1 MDNLL
6 MDIVIWALV
15 VVAVVGFFIVAVLRW
30 RGRPLKG
37 DTPDP
42 RAEAA
47 RPDQRTRP
55 GAEYR
60 PLGDTKAT
68 GGGGLGI

>member
-1 MDNLL
+1 MGNVVT
-6 MDIVIWALV
+6 DIVIWI
-15 VVAVVGFFIVAVLRW
+15 VVAVAVVSFVVVAVLRW
-30 RGRPLKG
+30 RGRPLTG

-42 RAEAA
+42 GAEAE

-60 PLGDTKAT
+60 PIADTKAT
-68 GGGGLGI
+68 GGGGLGL